1 MVAAAVATVVPTVVC
16 GCAGIGV
23 SAIWKCTSCGEKRR
37 KFLKAGGAAVWAGG
51 LVVIFHHADF
61 GGFSAVGAFVV
72 EQGHVAVNYCR
83 RIKNCRV
90 DVKIQPGSGGLSGQV
105 TYA

>member
-1 MVAAAVATVVPTVVC
+1 MMAAAVATVVAAVVG

-23 SAIWKCTSCGEKRR
+23 SAIWKCASSGEKRR
-37 KFLKAGGAAVWAGG
+37 KLLESSSTAVRAGG

-72 EQGHVAVNYCR
+72 EQRHVAVDCCR

-90 DVKIQPGSGGLSGQV
+90 DVESSPAVEVYQV
-105 TYA
+105 K